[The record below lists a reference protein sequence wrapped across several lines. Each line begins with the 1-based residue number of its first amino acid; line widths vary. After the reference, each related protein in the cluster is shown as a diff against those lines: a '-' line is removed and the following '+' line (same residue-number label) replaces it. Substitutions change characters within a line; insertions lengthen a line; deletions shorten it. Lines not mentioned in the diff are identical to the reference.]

1 MHQVRPRCRTQSKG
15 TFQWAQSPSGGWLW
29 KSLTHGWSLLT
40 RTYGLLGWPVE
51 KGPVRQMPGVH
62 SGRQDCERRDINTTG
77 DDSERQNLGSDER
90 LLGVGT
96 DEEAVDKGYNQET
109 GGSVNLGGSRPKL
122 GLYFRRRL
130 FVLAAKPTRYLFVRI
145 FLRSTYSRL

>member
-1 MHQVRPRCRTQSKG
+1 
-15 TFQWAQSPSGGWLW
+15 
-29 KSLTHGWSLLT
+29 
-40 RTYGLLGWPVE
+40 
-51 KGPVRQMPGVH
+51 MPGVH
-62 SGRQDCERRDINTTG
+62 SGRQDCERRDTNTTG

-109 GGSVNLGGSRPKL
+109 GGSVNLGGSRLKL